1 MNLFQCVK
9 AAVTTKQAAEYYGIQ
24 VGQNSMIRC
33 PFHDDHHPSM
43 KVDVRYYCF
52 ACHATGDVISFTA
65 HLFGL
70 SIYEA
75 ARKLAVDFGIDPRN
89 PTGVM
94 RQPTSSEETRLRC
107 LENVCV
113 CVSVL
118 TEFLVL
124 LRKWHREHAP
134 EFPDLLDERYIT
146 SCQMLPHIEFLIDV
160 LLSRDDKTK
169 KTVLDMLTEDG
180 KILRLQEF
188 LNRSRDT
195 CDDEAA

>member
-9 AAVTTKQAAEYYGIQ
+9 AAVTTKQAAKYYGIQ
-24 VGQNSMIRC
+24 IGRNGMICC

-43 KVDVRYYCF
+43 IVDVQYYCF

-70 SIYEA
+70 NSYEA
-75 ARKLAVDFGIDPRN
+75 AKKLAADFGIDPMN
-89 PTGVM
+89 PTGGM
-94 RQPTSSEETRLRC
+94 QQPVSSEETKLRC
-107 LENVCV
+107 LESVYT
-113 CVSVL
+113 SVL

-124 LRKWHREHAP
+124 LRKWHREYVP
-134 EFPDLLDERYIT
+134 EVPDLLDERYVT
-146 SCQMLPHIEFLIDV
+146 SCQMLPYIEFLIDA

-169 KTVLDMLTEDG
+169 KTVLDMLTEDD

-188 LNRSRDT
+188 LNRSRNT
-195 CDDEAA
+195 CVDEAA

>member
-24 VGQNSMIRC
+24 VGRNSMICC

-43 KVDVRYYCF
+43 IVDVQYYCF

-70 SIYEA
+70 NSYEA
-75 ARKLAVDFGIDPRN
+75 AKKLAVDFGIDPMN
-89 PTGVM
+89 PTGGM
-94 RQPTSSEETRLRC
+94 QQPVSSEETKLRC
-107 LENVCV
+107 LESVCT
-113 CVSVL
+113 SVL

-124 LRKWHREHAP
+124 LRKWHREYAP
-134 EFPDLLDERYIT
+134 EFPDLLDERYVT
-146 SCQMLPHIEFLIDV
+146 SCQMLPHIEFLIDA

-169 KTVLDMLTEDG
+169 KTVLDMLTEDD

-195 CDDEAA
+195 CDDDAA